1 MSSFTGCPSA
11 KHFAA
16 LWGFGLG
23 DSGRV
28 SVSGRGGHQHEVI
41 SNQQQ
46 EQKNNLIKQQ
56 ILELEK
62 LQLTTQG
69 DNRLS
74 TLHRRH
80 GEPVTCSSMYGTSG
94 KLDEGFDRQSK
105 ELEYFLSNDPQ
116 NASQESKGERFPSS
130 ISQLDHF
137 SCSSSVGEPFWQY
150 KSLGDNSQ
158 FWSQN
163 LQDLGVCEDLGSLD
177 DLNIPDVDVTF
188 RNFEDL
194 FKNDLDLTRALLEE
208 DDMIFSHI
216 EKGMSIDKSVENS
229 HSKTTED
236 VFAASSISSKN
247 EGKTSKHNAQL
258 LSRSV
263 EYSSYMMMR
272 SASFSRSR
280 LSGESSGSECLD
292 SGNSGG
298 REGESVYKERKK
310 GRMQEKQTQLA
321 PRKAKGEMRKRTKG
335 RFVNVVGYESDA
347 MNVTKSY

>member
-158 FWSQN
+158 
-163 LQDLGVCEDLGSLD
+163 VCLLL
-177 DLNIPDVDVTF
+177 LNV
-188 RNFEDL
+188 
-194 FKNDLDLTRALLEE
+194 
-208 DDMIFSHI
+208 
-216 EKGMSIDKSVENS
+216 
-229 HSKTTED
+229 
-236 VFAASSISSKN
+236 
-247 EGKTSKHNAQL
+247 
-258 LSRSV
+258 
-263 EYSSYMMMR
+263 
-272 SASFSRSR
+272 
-280 LSGESSGSECLD
+280 
-292 SGNSGG
+292 
-298 REGESVYKERKK
+298 
-310 GRMQEKQTQLA
+310 
-321 PRKAKGEMRKRTKG
+321 
-335 RFVNVVGYESDA
+335 
-347 MNVTKSY
+347 